1 VSGESLKLLQEEVN
15 SKMATIL
22 RTRTLRGCPINIPFS
37 DIEDVMSQ
45 VNLSLLDNLDVHG
58 QLCNVVVYQI
68 KALRIHESKHPEVQ
82 FVMAARAFPIA
93 NNLISLWVFIGTLET
108 GGN

>member
-58 QLCNVVVYQI
+58 LSCVMSLCI
-68 KALRIHESKHPEVQ
+68 R
-82 FVMAARAFPIA
+82 
-93 NNLISLWVFIGTLET
+93 
-108 GGN
+108 